1 MEEIA
6 GLTIDTSAV
15 LAVVLNEPTRRDL
28 IRRSKGRELLAP
40 GSLPWEV
47 GNALSALFKKGRLD
61 LAKAIQALDSYR
73 QIPVRLIETS
83 LDAALELAWELEI
96 YAYDAYVLECARRHR
111 TPLMTLDLGLQR
123 AAAKV
128 GIAVIDL

>member
-1 MEEIA
+1 MGEIA
-6 GLTIDTSAV
+6 GLTIDTSAI

-28 IRRSKGRELLAP
+28 IRCSKGRKLLAP

-73 QIPVRLIETS
+73 QIPVRLTDIS
-83 LDAALELAWELEI
+83 LDAAVELARELEI
-96 YAYDAYVLECARRHR
+96 YAYDAYMLECARRHR
-111 TPLMTLDLGLQR
+111 TPLMTLDVPLQG
-123 AAAKV
+123 AARKI